1 MANLKIRN
9 ALLALGATTLILLS
23 PYTNKEITYAEEY
36 SINED
41 FTEPSTSIPFGTC
54 SYGNVYIINNQS
66 QISSNTEN
74 SIFIIDQR
82 QDDDPNIKIH
92 NSYKIKHEK
101 IMLEIISIIQQ
112 YEQMF
117 PTNWDRTPISM
128 LNEWEVHNICSNI
141 YYKRQRTDHVDFNN
155 KDEDKYSLQVLK
167 KILTNKK

>member
-9 ALLALGATTLILLS
+9 ALLAIGATTLILLS

-41 FTEPSTSIPFGTC
+41 FTEPSASIPFGTC
-54 SYGNVYIINNQS
+54 SYGNVYIINNPS
-66 QISSNTEN
+66 QIDSKEEN

-82 QDDDPNIKIH
+82 RDDDPNIKIH

-101 IMLEIISIIQQ
+101 TMLEIISIIQQ
-112 YEQMF
+112 YEQMY
-117 PTNWDRTPISM
+117 PTNWDRTQTSM